1 MEKFSN
7 ALIKHILKCTENKTQ
22 KAGYEFLLTVQAG
35 SGHEI
40 SDRRD
45 SQSFNGSRMEGEQ
58 AFWILG
64 LITERF
70 Y

>member
-7 ALIKHILKCTENKTQ
+7 ALIKHILKCTESKTQ
-22 KAGYEFLLTVQAG
+22 KARYEFLLTVQTG
-35 SGHEI
+35 SGHEV

-45 SQSFNGSRMEGEQ
+45 GQSFNGSRMEGEQ
-58 AFWILG
+58 AFWVLG